1 MYFTHNFLSFNF
13 TMKEKEKLYVELKHI
28 LARQPGPE
36 AAEQLQQCQWIIRDR
51 TKKLKVL
58 CRKLQICI
66 ICLCL
71 LFDINND
78 FNKIIYIVLKSE
90 NWHQHKRQ
98 YFLISILDRW
108 HWFLTSLTKIC
119 FSILFFRH

>member
-66 ICLCL
+66 ICLRL

>member
-36 AAEQLQQCQWIIRDR
+36 AAKQLQQCQWIIRDR

-66 ICLCL
+66 ICLRL

-108 HWFLTSLTKIC
+108 H
-119 FSILFFRH
+119 

>member
-36 AAEQLQQCQWIIRDR
+36 AAEQLQQCQWTIRDR

-58 CRKLQICI
+58 CRKFQICI
-66 ICLCL
+66 ICLRL

-119 FSILFFRH
+119 FSI

>member
-36 AAEQLQQCQWIIRDR
+36 AAEQLQQCQWTIRDR

-66 ICLCL
+66 ICLRL